1 MELATM
7 IQEKCKEIYDENYG
21 TGKLGT
27 LKAIGAAIL
36 SGAVDGAVIA
46 YPIMLGSLVLVTK
59 VMTKKNIEKKEA

>member
-27 LKAIGAAIL
+27 LKAIGAEIL

-46 YPIMLGSLVLVTK
+46 YPIMLGSLVLVKK
-59 VMTKKNIEKKEA
+59 VMTKKKY

>member
-1 MELATM
+1 MGLATM

-27 LKAIGAAIL
+27 LKAIGAGIL
-36 SGAVDGAVIA
+36 SGVVDSAVIA
-46 YPIMLGSLVLVTK
+46 YPITLGAIVLVKK

>member
-27 LKAIGAAIL
+27 LKVIGAAIL

-59 VMTKKNIEKKEA
+59 VMTKKNIEKEEA

>member
-1 MELATM
+1 MGLATM

-27 LKAIGAAIL
+27 LKAIGAGIL
-36 SGAVDGAVIA
+36 GGAVDGAVIA
-46 YPIMLGSLVLVTK
+46 YPFMLGSLVLVNK